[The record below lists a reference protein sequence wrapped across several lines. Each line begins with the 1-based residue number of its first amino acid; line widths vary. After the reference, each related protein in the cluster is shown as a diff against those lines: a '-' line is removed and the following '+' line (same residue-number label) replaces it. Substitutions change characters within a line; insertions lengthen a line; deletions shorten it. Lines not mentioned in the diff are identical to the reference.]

1 MKDSKDSNKSDQS
14 KSDKSKSSSE
24 DKSKS
29 DSKDKPQGQKSNDSN
44 AQGKTPR
51 KFADTGEKDNLIL
64 SIFGAIGLT
73 SIFGFIYKKSKQN

>member
-1 MKDSKDSNKSDQS
+1 MKDSKDSNKSEQS

-24 DKSKS
+24 DTSRS
-29 DSKDKPQGQKSNDSN
+29 DSKDKSQGQRSNDSN

-51 KFADTGEKDNLIL
+51 KFADTGEKDSLIL